1 MEKVKEKIKLGTS
14 IRKLITETI
23 SYEDA
28 PKDVKKIYDNSVSLN
43 EYNSNTKFKIIKY
56 NGGGD
61 LVNYGLNTFVR
72 DIYIHNKGIVAY
84 SDRFGIY
91 SKIYDKDI
99 VNLITNSNVLVTPEG
114 IILFYSN
121 YSIYATLNCKAGY
134 MVDIGSLFTEIGKE
148 YKLSKVFCSNKNTYI
163 EAVDIVTN
171 QKSYY
176 ILIFS
181 FDLYDAYSTQ
191 VKVQLEKIGTE
202 YSYEDIVNKKF
213 FDDDSFE
220 ECDNQI
226 VDTSNKILNISTVNT
241 NLNSSEYKKIFGKKA
256 GYIKRKE
263 HIDGDRTIFCTNI
276 FYDGDI
282 GIDNSINSFV
292 KSLTIARPYI
302 AEGFWN
308 FIFGYSNIRN
318 VLFQLDRF
326 NTCYIYTDNI
336 NSIFDNLK
344 NCKLYVSNEGVI
356 IATYSIKNCIYI
368 SFSLDGVVWKKYN
381 LSDIIKTS
389 KKIES
394 VLISYK
400 YDKNILTI
408 YECNEYDTSHTDNTS
423 STQEYTIDFVFD
435 FWSLYNSPVEVIFNI
450 VEL

>member
-1 MEKVKEKIKLGTS
+1 MEKIKEKIKIGTLN
-14 IRKLITETI
+14 RKLITETI
-23 SYEDA
+23 SYDDT
-28 PKDVKKIYDNSVSLN
+28 PDDVKETYAKSVSLSDFS
-43 EYNSNTKFKIIKY
+43 SNTMFNIVKY

-61 LVNYGLNTFVR
+61 LVNYGINSFVR
-72 DIYIHNKGIVAY
+72 DIYTHHIGIVVY
-84 SDRFGIY
+84 SDRFGRY
-91 SKIYDKDI
+91 YKIFDKDI
-99 VNLITNSNVLVTPEG
+99 TKLIINSNSLVTFEG
-114 IILFYSN
+114 IILFYTN
-121 YSIYATLNCKAGY
+121 YSIYATLNCKIGY
-134 MVDIGSLFTEIGKE
+134 MMNIDSFSSELGKQ
-148 YKLSKVFCSNKNTYI
+148 YKISKIFCSNNKTYM
-163 EAVDIVTN
+163 ETLDIVTN
-171 QKSYY
+171 KKNYY
-176 ILIFS
+176 LLIF
-181 FDLYDAYSTQ
+181 FFNLYDAYSTQ

-226 VDTSNKILNISTVNT
+226 VDTYNRILNISTVNT

-256 GYIKRKE
+256 GCIKRKE
-263 HIDGDRTIFCTNI
+263 HIDGDSTIFCTNI

-292 KSLTIARPYI
+292 KCLVIARPYI

-326 NTCYIYTDNI
+326 NTYYIYTDNI
-336 NSIFDNLK
+336 NSIFDNSK
-344 NCKLYVSNEGVI
+344 NFKLYVSIEGVI

-381 LSDIIKTS
+381 LKDLVKTS

-394 VLISYK
+394 VSVSYK
-400 YDKNILTI
+400 YGRNVLTI
-408 YECNEYDTSHTDNTS
+408 YECNEYDASHTDNTS
-423 STQEYTIDFVFD
+423 SIQEYTIDFLFD
-435 FWSLYNSPVEVIFNI
+435 FWSLYKSPVEAIFNI